1 MKKLNLEFRNRYN
14 IRILLIISLLCIN
27 NIYSQVFPGTPV
39 SGLPSG
45 TTAQINS
52 IPSPVEGTV
61 AYSTNERILYYYNGT
76 NWVNLIINLNL
87 LDSNVNLVTPIDVD
101 NISTDPGATNE
112 TTVQDVIQA
121 IAPITSKASRIF
133 YPPSVAIDAS
143 TTGTGRTLNLY
154 NEYIAQFGTP
164 AVSSTGAPT
173 VIPTYAAS
181 ELYFYVTAYDT
192 SILTITSIDANGLM
206 TYNVDNVPS
215 DDNTII
221 NVVFV
226 VK

>member
-1 MKKLNLEFRNRYN
+1 MKK
-14 IRILLIISLLCIN
+14 IILILVFFSIS
-27 NIYSQVFPGTPV
+27 YVFGQVYPGTPV
-39 SGLPSG
+39 SGFPSG
-45 TTAQINS
+45 TTSEITALT
-52 IPSPVEGTV
+52 PSVQGV
-61 AYSTNERILYYYNGT
+61 IAYSTDEKIFYYYDGT
-76 NWVNLIINLNL
+76 SWLSLRSPLN
-87 LDSNVNLVTPIDVD
+87 S
-101 NISTDPGATNE
+101 A
-112 TTVQDVIQA
+112 
-121 IAPITSKASRIF
+121 KIF

-154 NEYIAQFGTP
+154 NEYISQFGSP
-164 AVSSTGAPT
+164 AVVSTGAPSS
-173 VIPTYAAS
+173 IPTYAAN
-181 ELYFYVTAYDT
+181 ELYYYVTAYDT